1 MEIKRIF
8 LIVLIISISLCAK
21 PKRLYNLTENEFL
34 EVSKETNNTKIKWLM
49 IFYTNN
55 YHDLNKFMDLIK
67 EDVYSYY
74 KKNKN
79 IKFGFLEISS
89 NNAKW
94 LVHLLDIKSVP
105 NLILISNEKMF
116 YYNYDTLSQENII
129 KFIDEKK
136 DESEG
141 HFIPGK
147 ITLLTK
153 AKIMYNFLMN
163 DLNDNFQGLLD
174 KYNINFKWNNKLSLL
189 IVVLLMFLVF
199 ILEVFFIKLFC
210 GRSSEVIK
218 EQKLDKN
225 KKENNEKIKDK
236 NDDIKKKKNE

>member
-1 MEIKRIF
+1 MEIKRIL
-8 LIVLIISISLCAK
+8 LISLFISISFCAK

-55 YHDLNKFMDLIK
+55 YHDLDKFMDLIK
-67 EDVYSYY
+67 EDVYSNY

-89 NNAKW
+89 NNVKW

-105 NLILISNEKMF
+105 NLVVISNEKMY

-129 KFIDEKK
+129 KFIDEQKS
-136 DESEG
+136 ENEG
-141 HFIPGK
+141 HPIPGK
-147 ITLLTK
+147 ITLFTK
-153 AKIMYNFLMN
+153 GKIMYNLLMN
-163 DLNDNFQGLLD
+163 DLNDNFQKLLD
-174 KYNINFKWNNKLSLL
+174 KFNIKFKWNNTLSLL
-189 IVVLLMFLVF
+189 IIVLLMFLFF

-210 GRSSEVIK
+210 IRSSEYVKKIK
-218 EQKLDKN
+218 IDKI
-225 KKENNEKIKDK
+225 KKE
-236 NDDIKKKKNE
+236 KK